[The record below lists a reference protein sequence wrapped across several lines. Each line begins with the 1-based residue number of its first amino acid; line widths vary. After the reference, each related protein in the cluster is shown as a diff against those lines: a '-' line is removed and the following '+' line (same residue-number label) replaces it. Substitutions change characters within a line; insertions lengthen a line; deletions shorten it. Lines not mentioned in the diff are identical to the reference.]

1 MAKGGEDSA
10 PVAVPGGYDP
20 AHRAFFQYVDMIL
33 YGGAWTRSGVYPN
46 PPMRAPE
53 DSGGGGGGDGDDDDG
68 EHMTEYLERR
78 VAYLES
84 GRAETTTYTL
94 DEYMRY
100 LDEILGG

>member
-1 MAKGGEDSA
+1 MPAASGNSA
-10 PVAVPGGYDP
+10 PGSVPGGYDP
-20 AHRAFFQYVDMIL
+20 AHRMFLQYVDMGL

-53 DSGGGGGGDGDDDDG
+53 DDDDG
-68 EHMTEYLERR
+68 EHMTEYLKRR

-84 GRAETTTYTL
+84 GRAKTTTYTL
-94 DEYMRY
+94 DEYMRH

>member
-1 MAKGGEDSA
+1 MATVQQEFDIGASLLD
-10 PVAVPGGYDP
+10 
-20 AHRAFFQYVDMIL
+20 L
-33 YGGAWTRSGVYPN
+33 YGGAGPRSGVSPD

-53 DSGGGGGGDGDDDDG
+53 DSGDDDDDG

-84 GRAETTTYTL
+84 GRAKTTTYTL
-94 DEYMRY
+94 DEYMRH